1 MSVPTLRQRIK
12 FCAIICSLAPAIVF
26 LRLFYL
32 QTIKHENLS
41 RTASKSFDR
50 LVSETGPRGRIF
62 DAQGNLLAES
72 IVTWDCGL
80 MKKELRSPSR
90 DLDVLSSVLKVP
102 RKTLSRRYARARSYM
117 PVKKGLDRAE
127 YERLKALD
135 IRGVTL
141 DARQSRYYPSGSLA
155 RGLLGVAGEKGGL
168 SGLELLYDK
177 VLAGTVSKRE
187 VVRDASGRI
196 IYGDT
201 LQDGG
206 LPMDLHLTL
215 DKRIQFFAQESVK
228 KYTEA
233 TRAKQ
238 GIVIVQDPRNG
249 NILAMASWPEN
260 LNQVVPVEWVYE
272 PGSTFKSITF
282 AAALDTG
289 KTSPS
294 ETFFCENGK
303 WQFAPRVTIGDHEP
317 EGTLTLSQVLE
328 KSSNIGTAKL
338 GIQLG
343 LQDFYRYAKAFGY
356 GTRTG
361 LGFFGES
368 AGIMRPASR
377 YKPVDLAVGSY
388 GHGLAATP
396 IQVINSYSAIAN
408 GGLLMEPRL
417 VAKVADPSRGKA
429 REEKPSVIRRVAEEG
444 TIRTLKKMLRAV
456 VTRGTGKTAD
466 VAGYSIAGKT
476 GTSKTIDEYGKYV
489 SGKNVASFAGFF
501 PLDEPLYTILVIIDQ
516 PRAFNYGSETAA
528 PAFREIASRIITAT
542 GLPPDVKTGGPNN

>member
-12 FCAIICSLAPAIVF
+12 FCAIICSLAPVIVS

-41 RTASKSFDR
+41 RTASRSFDR

-80 MKKELRSPSR
+80 MKKELASPSR
-90 DLDVLSSVLKVP
+90 DLDALSSVLKVP
-102 RKTLSRRYARARSYM
+102 RRTLAQRYARARNYM

-127 YERLKALD
+127 YEKLKELNL
-135 IRGVTL
+135 RGVTL

-187 VVRDASGRI
+187 VVRDAAGRI

-228 KYTEA
+228 KYTES

-294 ETFFCENGK
+294 EKFFCENGK
-303 WQFAPRVTIGDHEP
+303 WQFAPRVAIGDHEP

-328 KSSNIGTAKL
+328 RSSNIGTAKL
-338 GIQLG
+338 GMQLG

-368 AGIMRPASR
+368 SGIMRPASR

-396 IQVINSYSAIAN
+396 IQVVNSYSAIAN

-417 VAKVADPSRGKA
+417 VARVADPARGKE
-429 REEKPSVIRRVAEEG
+429 REEKPAVIRRVAGENA
-444 TIRTLKKMLRAV
+444 IRTLKRMLRAV
-456 VTRGTGKTAD
+456 VTKGTGKTAD

-501 PLDEPLYTILVIIDQ
+501 PLEEPLYTILVIIDQ
-516 PRAFNYGSETAA
+516 PKAFNYGSETAA

-542 GLPPDVKTGGPNN
+542 GLPPDVRSDGPNN

>member
-1 MSVPTLRQRIK
+1 M
-12 FCAIICSLAPAIVF
+12 APVIVF

-62 DAQGNLLAES
+62 DAQGDLLAES

-80 MKKELRSPSR
+80 LKKDFAFLPSKKGEPVPRPRAEVER
-90 DLDVLSSVLKVP
+90 DLDILSETLKVP
-102 RKTLSRRYARARSYM
+102 RKTLARRYAGARNYM
-117 PVKKGLDRAE
+117 PVRKGLDRAE
-127 YERLKALD
+127 YEKLRQLN
-135 IRGVTL
+135 IRGVSL
-141 DARQSRYYPSGSLA
+141 DARQTRYYPSGSLA
-155 RGLLGVAGEKGGL
+155 RGLLGVAGEKGGV

-187 VVRDASGRI
+187 VIRDAAGRI

-206 LPMDLHLTL
+206 RPMDLHLTL

-228 KYTEA
+228 KYTES

-272 PGSTFKSITF
+272 PGSTFKAITF

-317 EGTLTLSQVLE
+317 DGTLTLSQVME
-328 KSSNIGTAKL
+328 RSSNIGTAKL
-338 GIQLG
+338 GMQLG

-396 IQVINSYSAIAN
+396 IQVVNSYSAIAN

-417 VAKVADPSRGKA
+417 VARISDPARGKD
-429 REEKPSVIRRVAEEG
+429 REEKPTIIRRAAGQEAVD
-444 TIRTLKKMLRAV
+444 TLKKMLRAV
-456 VTRGTGKTAD
+456 VVRGTGKTAD
-466 VAGYSIAGKT
+466 VPGYSVAGKT

-501 PLDEPLYTILVIIDQ
+501 PLEDPRYTILVIIDQ
-516 PRAFNYGSETAA
+516 PKAFNYGSETAA

-542 GLPPDVKTGGPNN
+542 GLPPDVETGGANN